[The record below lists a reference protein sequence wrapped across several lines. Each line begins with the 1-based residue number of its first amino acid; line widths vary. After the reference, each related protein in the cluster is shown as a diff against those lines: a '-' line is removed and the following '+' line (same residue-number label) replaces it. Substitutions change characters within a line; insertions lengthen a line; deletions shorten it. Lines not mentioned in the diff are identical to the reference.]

1 MLFILKTKVGEIIKT
16 MISVRLSPELEER
29 LNYISKKT
37 GYNKSALIRQALL
50 KYLDE
55 NEDRLLA
62 LSPVKEKN

>member
-1 MLFILKTKVGEIIKT
+1 